1 VRWMA
6 LLALVTAAAC
16 AEPQRVSLTDLSS
29 DLQLRSLPLGAAV
42 TLDGQTIGKTPMDI
56 TLAAGR
62 SYDFTFSLKGFASR
76 SVGGTR
82 ERLLHLGSGQLGVVL
97 LPQGFVFGPPP
108 SFDAAGALAAAA
120 SELGRRKDWGHAAE
134 FWARVLLLQPRD
146 ARAHRGMGSAL
157 AKLGRDEE
165 AIREYEQYL
174 FLAPDADDADRVRHA
189 VDAFRGG
196 VEMRSVD
203 N

>member
-1 VRWMA
+1 VA
-6 LLALVTAAAC
+6 LAALAGC

-42 TLDGQTIGKTPMDI
+42 SLDGQPIGKTPMDI

-62 SYDFTFSLKGFASR
+62 SYDFTFSMKGFASR

-82 ERLLHLGSGQLGVVL
+82 ERLLHLGAGQLGVVL

-108 SFDAAGALAAAA
+108 SFDAASALAAAA
-120 SELGRRKDWGHAAE
+120 GELGRRKDWGHAAE
-134 FWARVLLLQPRD
+134 FWARILQLRPRD

-174 FLAPDADDADRVRHA
+174 FLAPDAPDADRVRHA

-196 VEMRSVD
+196 VEMPGVD